1 MNDDSVKVLAECP
14 QRGPWIRNSLKHRK
28 SEMLFH
34 AGIARKA
41 LRKEHMGLAAE
52 YLAEAYDKA
61 AKVFD
66 DALKEMKHE

>member
-14 QRGPWIRNSLKHRK
+14 QRGPWIRNSLKHEK
-28 SEMLFH
+28 SEMLFN
-34 AGIARKA
+34 ARTARKA
-41 LRKEHMGLAAE
+41 FRPKHMALAAE
-52 YLAEAYDKA
+52 YLAEVYDKA